1 MAGEPLLVVDDIH
14 TYYGDGYVIQ
24 GVSLAVEAGSVACVL
39 GRNGVGK
46 TTLIRSVIA
55 FTPPR
60 RGRIVFDREDVTRW
74 PAYRIVRAGM
84 TLVPQGRRVFASL
97 TVSENLSIALRAAKG
112 SGSPAWDEE
121 AVFTLFPAL
130 RERRANR
137 AATLSGGEQQMLALA
152 RALVGNP
159 RLLLMDEPSEGLSP
173 YLVEELK
180 VLIGRLKANA
190 LAVLL
195 VEQNLQFALDVAD
208 HVYIMDKGKIVYAA
222 PPAVLLANDEVKKT
236 YLGI

>member
-60 RGRIVFDREDVTRW
+60 RGRIIFDREDVTRW

-84 TLVPQGRRVFASL
+84 TLVPQGRRIFASL
-97 TVSENLSIALRAAKG
+97 TVSENLSIAVRAAKG
-112 SGSPAWDEE
+112 PGPLAWDEE
-121 AVFTLFPAL
+121 AVFALFPRL
-130 RERRANR
+130 QERRANR

-159 RLLLMDEPSEGLSP
+159 RVLLMDEPSEGLSP

-180 VLIGRLKANA
+180 VLIRRLKANA

-208 HVYIMDKGKIVYAA
+208 HVYVMDKGKIIYSAS
-222 PPAVLLANDEVKKT
+222 PQLLMANDEVKKT